1 MANTAVAELEPKHL
15 WKRFY
20 EITQVPR
27 PSKKEEKILALS
39 TELLWL
45 VPILTFPS
53 TILIV
58 ARFVEVSTNPGIS
71 WLIEITP

>member
-27 PSKKEEKILALS
+27 PSKKEEKILRNEKNAKRKNKY
-39 TELLWL
+39 E
-45 VPILTFPS
+45 
-53 TILIV
+53 
-58 ARFVEVSTNPGIS
+58 
-71 WLIEITP
+71 